1 VRLAVQVRRGV
12 VLATLRDEA
21 PPPLCSPHVHIVSS
35 RLDYELVPSLGDL
48 SARDAYDVGDAVPT
62 TSLDA
67 VPKRVAEHVAGRY
80 LAARALLSAGH
91 SREPRVSVGIE
102 GDRAPAWPAGFVGSI
117 THGGELALAAVA
129 RTGTTSAL
137 GIDVEPVIEPKRM
150 SHVSEKICAP
160 AELEALVRA
169 GAGLSPAE
177 VFTIVFS
184 AKESLYKALYPRVRR
199 YFGFPDAE
207 GYALDVARGT
217 MRLRLLTDLEGPF
230 RRGWDVLARFVL
242 TSSHVVTAVELSQ
255 EAELLR

>member
-102 GDRAPAWPAGFVGSI
+102 GDRAP
-117 THGGELALAAVA
+117 AAVA

-230 RRGWDVLARFVL
+230 RRGWGVLARFVL